1 MSEEKVGGDVIAVLG
16 LVGLLVCIGT
26 LVDDATVGLLLSPIV
41 FLLLVFAMTRVP
53 LRLSAMGLMFLAFTL
68 PDPMDHSAAP
78 DFEAP
83 FHGLGAILLSHLNT
97 LGRSLGFS
105 WASFSGIDL
114 LIVALG
120 FIALAR
126 RGSKAERLGHVP
138 LPKPLLKFAYLSLAS
153 TAWVL
158 FYGTIRGGDLSK
170 AVWQVNRVMYLP
182 ILFLIFQASLRG
194 PKDLGALLKVVL
206 CSAVYKSL
214 LALYIVATNVL
225 PPDMETG
232 STKPAWATSHQD
244 SILFAVAFVCVIAV
258 LLERAVPRKQ
268 IKWYALLLV
277 VLAAGTWANNRRMAW
292 VQVVLVFVTVYL
304 MADPKNPRKRKL
316 NRAALLVSP
325 LALAYLVVGWRD
337 QGLGRLYKPVR
348 MLRSVVDPSSDS
360 STNWRELENFDIM
373 MTFRQNPVFG
383 TGYGHPYLEIIQL
396 PPVNYDLELYCPHN
410 SLLALWAYCGLV
422 GFATLTLLWASGVY
436 FAMRTYKGA
445 SDPKLRAAALVCFGT
460 VLAYLIQCWG
470 DLGLGTW
477 IGVFTVAPALVMAG
491 KLAAA
496 SGQWGPQNADVRGS
510 VSATT

>member
-1 MSEEKVGGDVIAVLG
+1 MSDQKIGGDVIGVLG
-16 LVGLLVCIGT
+16 IAGLLVCVGT
-26 LVDDATVGLLLSPIV
+26 LADDAVVGLLLCPIV

-53 LRLSAMGLMFLAFTL
+53 LRVSAMALMFLALSL

-120 FIALAR
+120 FIAISR
-126 RGSKAERLGHVP
+126 RGSKAERFGHVP
-138 LPKPLLKFAYLSLAS
+138 LPKPFLKLAYLSLIS
-153 TAWVL
+153 TVWVL
-158 FYGTIRGGDLSK
+158 FYGTIRGGDVSK
-170 AVWQVNRVMYLP
+170 AVWQVNRVAYLP

-194 PKDLGALLKVVL
+194 PKDIGSLLKVVL
-206 CSAVYKSL
+206 WSGVYKSL
-214 LALYIVATNVL
+214 LAVYIVATNVL
-225 PPDMETG
+225 PPDPETG

-268 IKWYALLLV
+268 IKWYGLLLII
-277 VLAAGTWANNRRMAW
+277 LAAGTWANNRRMAW

-304 MADPKNPRKRKL
+304 MADSKNPLKRKL
-316 NRAALLVSP
+316 NRSALLVSP
-325 LALAYLVVGWRD
+325 LALTYIAIGWRD
-337 QGLGRLYKPVR
+337 QGLGKTFKPVR

-373 MTFRQNPVFG
+373 MTFRQNPLFG

-422 GFATLTLLWASGVY
+422 GFVTLTLLWAAGVY
-436 FAMRTYKGA
+436 FAIRTYKGA
-445 SDPKLRAAALVCFGT
+445 SDAKVRAAALVCFGT
-460 VLAYLIQCWG
+460 VLVYLIQCWG

-477 IGVFTVAPALVMAG
+477 IGVFTVAPALAMAG
-491 KLAAA
+491 KLAVA
-496 SGQWGPQNADVRGS
+496 SGQWGAQTQS
-510 VSATT
+510 VPGNVSSAS